1 MSELIANVGDIVFW
15 LEFYRNI
22 INKVIVVSMNG
33 DKVDYVVPIEPFEK
47 SFVPAEN
54 YRGLFCTKKAALSA
68 LQNVYRKLKDE
79 ITQELDERITELEQ
93 MKQEESE
100 VSE

>member
-1 MSELIANVGDIVFW
+1 MTELIANVGDIVFGVD
-15 LEFYRNI
+15 LYKNI
-22 INKVIVVSMNG
+22 INKVIVVSMDG

-54 YRGLFCTKKAALSA
+54 YRGLFYTKKAALSA
-68 LQNVYRKLKDE
+68 LQNVYRKRKDE
-79 ITQELDERITELEQ
+79 ITQELDERIAELEQ
-93 MKQEESE
+93 MKLEESE

>member
-1 MSELIANVGDIVFW
+1 MSELIANVGDIVFV
-15 LEFYRNI
+15 LELYRNI

-54 YRGLFCTKKAALSA
+54 YRGLFLHKKSRLVRLAGRVQKA
-68 LQNVYRKLKDE
+68 
-79 ITQELDERITELEQ
+79 ERRDHART
-93 MKQEESE
+93 
-100 VSE
+100 